1 MGGPSRES
9 YQAAD
14 KAKRRRLDAMRT
26 RDGVVDLAEWRAA
39 VRAAQWIEVIFE
51 TAPSFLG
58 ARVALAERAG
68 FELHVV
74 LLWDDRQLRACFPS
88 SVNEVPVV
96 IDVRNA
102 SRLRGS

>member
-9 YQAAD
+9 YQAAE
-14 KAKRRRLDAMRT
+14 KARRRRLDAMRT
-26 RDGVVDLAEWRAA
+26 RGGLVDLAEWRVA

-74 LLWDDRQLRACFPS
+74 LQWDDRQLPLCFPS

-96 IDVRNA
+96 VDVRDA
-102 SRLRGS
+102 SRPRDP